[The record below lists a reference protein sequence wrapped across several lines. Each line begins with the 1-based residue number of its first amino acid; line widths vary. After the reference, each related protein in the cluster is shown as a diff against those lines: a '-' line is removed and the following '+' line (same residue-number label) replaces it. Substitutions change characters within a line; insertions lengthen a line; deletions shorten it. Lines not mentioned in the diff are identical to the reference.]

1 MAGEG
6 SENAP
11 AAPVEQLENLQLDE
25 VTGEKVC
32 THATRISSR
41 VVGSSPRLLADLQV
55 GAQEEAEAAPE
66 G

>member
-25 VTGEKVC
+25 VTGEKV
-32 THATRISSR
+32 RSL
-41 VVGSSPRLLADLQV
+41 VGWRWPVLAACLV
-55 GAQEEAEAAPE
+55 LNPLYPFPGAYLR
-66 G
+66 